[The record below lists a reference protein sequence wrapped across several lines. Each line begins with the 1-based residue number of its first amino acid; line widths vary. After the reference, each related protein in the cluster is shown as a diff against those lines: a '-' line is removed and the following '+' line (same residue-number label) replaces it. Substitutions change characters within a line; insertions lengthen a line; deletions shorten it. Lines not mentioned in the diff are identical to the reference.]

1 MKKKN
6 ALFLLLITILILSFC
21 MVTPARKYDDVS
33 PFKLLKVGSKNVT
46 RKTKHIWLGTA
57 SLKSW
62 DGFIDIYMGKVKLKK
77 GSRLKYKLK
86 KGYKAVFSIQYT
98 DKKGKFHN
106 KKIKNK
112 GKLPYNVKEYFL
124 YCNIS
129 KGKYKAPLCFIPYSE
144 DDE

>member
-1 MKKKN
+1 
-6 ALFLLLITILILSFC
+6 

-98 DKKGKFHN
+98 D
-106 KKIKNK
+106 
-112 GKLPYNVKEYFL
+112 Y
-124 YCNIS
+124 
-129 KGKYKAPLCFIPYSE
+129 
-144 DDE
+144 